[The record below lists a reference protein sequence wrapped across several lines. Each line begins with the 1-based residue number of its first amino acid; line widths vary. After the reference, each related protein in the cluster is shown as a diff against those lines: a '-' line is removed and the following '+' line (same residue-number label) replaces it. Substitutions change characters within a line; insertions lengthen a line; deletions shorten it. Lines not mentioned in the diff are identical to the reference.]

1 MLGHTKDPR
10 DRRNRSGGVATNYTG
25 VDDVRDLIA
34 RAFGRARCPVLVLLL
49 ARLLPASGRHRRD
62 AAPAPLRRTGSARP
76 APTGARAI
84 GRIPAPRSPYSR
96 EQARPLDGADSAL
109 VRPYWAAHERVVRRR
124 RRVLW
129 LAAMGLDLDTRNI
142 HAAAGGARW

>member
-1 MLGHTKDPR
+1 M
-10 DRRNRSGGVATNYTG
+10 
-25 VDDVRDLIA
+25 RDLIA
-34 RAFGRARCPVLVLLL
+34 RALGRARRPVLATLL
-49 ARLLPASGRHRRD
+49 ARLLPASGRHRRTPVP
-62 AAPAPLRRTGSARP
+62 APARLRRTGSARP
-76 APTGARAI
+76 APTGARAV

-109 VRPYWAAHERVVRRR
+109 VRPYWAAHERVARRR

-129 LAAMGLDLDTRNI
+129 LATMGLDLDTRNI

>member
-1 MLGHTKDPR
+1 M
-10 DRRNRSGGVATNYTG
+10 
-25 VDDVRDLIA
+25 RDLIA
-34 RAFGRARCPVLVLLL
+34 RALGRARRPVLATLL
-49 ARLLPASGRHRRD
+49 ARLLPASGRHRRIPVP
-62 AAPAPLRRTGSARP
+62 APARLRRTGSARP
-76 APTGARAI
+76 APTGARAV

-109 VRPYWAAHERVVRRR
+109 VRPYWAAHERATREWVARRR

-129 LAAMGLDLDTRNI
+129 LATMGLDLDTRNI